1 MLQPKYLGI
10 VFGLILN
17 LTLSAQ
23 DSLRW
28 VATQQLRSGDYTTV
42 VKTYDLL
49 FTEYRG
55 NGNDYYNVAFSW
67 SLLKNQE
74 MSLRY
79 LDSAFLYGFTNLNHA
94 KTDPDLTL
102 ARQSPRFNA
111 LIEREEAF
119 YKEENIDYLWILEA
133 LTKRPVVSLRNKSH
147 YNSISNWLNSD
158 GISAK
163 QILDARPDLD
173 LKLTSDSLI
182 DFSDKNLVIQN
193 GKGTIL
199 LERLKLNRL
208 VLASSTGIL
217 KEGDRVQNIIG
228 LHDIQVTEM
237 SWSLQDYDIIRFF
250 RVEVDKIEQN
260 YMAGLGRLNITDSK
274 LTLTQQFFEPNLG
287 RPYYPFGTDQKPIDM
302 VMFKGNEFK
311 CQTGMIGRIPL
322 EINSPSIDISSNVF
336 HNEVDFFNSRT
347 KSLNMYKNRFMKAVN
362 IDRTNFHSPIN
373 YLPYR
378 QFEGGFGVNGE
389 LSWEQWQTRTFVIGE
404 KEEVNQAGPYDKLIY
419 NYKLMHTNYKER
431 GDMVSA
437 NAAYIDLKDLMLN
450 HDYAAY
456 QKTGSYERLIQYQIG
471 KLLKFYTRSGT
482 SPARAILVSFFII
495 LLFSF
500 IYLLFPSEW
509 DTKSKKRMIEDYRIF
524 KEKNEKGYI
533 RPFFVML
540 LGIIRSWLNAFAL
553 SLNAFVTLGF
563 GAIPTKGIGRYIC
576 IIQGFMGWFLL
587 SIFTVSLINQVL
599 I

>member
-1 MLQPKYLGI
+1 MLQPRYLSI
-10 VFGLILN
+10 VCGLL
-17 LTLSAQ
+17 LCVTLSAQ

-28 VATQQLRSGDYTTV
+28 VAGQQLSTGDYAAA

-49 FTEYRG
+49 FTEHKG
-55 NGNDYYNVAFSW
+55 NGSDYYNAAFSW
-67 SLLKNQE
+67 SLLKE
-74 MSLRY
+74 KEKSLRY
-79 LDSAFLYGFTNLNHA
+79 LDSAFLYGFTNLDHA
-94 KTDPDLTL
+94 KTDPDLAL
-102 ARQSPRFNA
+102 ARQSPRFQA
-111 LIEREEAF
+111 LIEREETF
-119 YKEENIDYLWILEA
+119 YREENIDYLWILEA
-133 LTKRPVVSLRNKSH
+133 LTKRPVVSLGSKNH
-147 YNSISNWLNSD
+147 YSSIGDWLNSD
-158 GISAK
+158 GISIE
-163 QILDARPDLD
+163 QIIDARPDLD
-173 LKLTSDSLI
+173 LKLTNDSLI
-182 DFSDKNLVIQN
+182 DFSDKNLIIQN

-208 VLASSTGIL
+208 VLVNSPSTL
-217 KEGDRVQNIIG
+217 DQTNSDRNVVE
-228 LHDIQVTEM
+228 LHDIEVAEM

-250 RVEVDKIEQN
+250 RVKIDKIEQN
-260 YMAGLGRLNITDSK
+260 FMAGVDRLNISDSK
-274 LTLTQQFFEPNLG
+274 LSLTQQFFEPNFG
-287 RPYYPFGTDQKPIDM
+287 TSYYPFGTDQKPINM
-302 VMFKGNEFK
+302 TMFSKNEFR
-311 CQTGMIGRIPL
+311 CQAGVVCRIPL
-322 EINSPSIDISSNVF
+322 EINSPKIYMANNIFYD
-336 HNEVDFFNSRT
+336 EVDFANS
-347 KSLNMYKNRFMKAVN
+347 KAQSLDMSGNRFLKAVD
-362 IDRTNFHSPIN
+362 IDGTNFHNPAN

-378 QFEGGFGVNGE
+378 QFEGGFGVDGE

-404 KEEVNQAGPYDKLIY
+404 KEEITQAGPYDKLIY

-482 SPARAILVSFFII
+482 SPARAIVVSFFII

-509 DTKSKKRMIEDYRIF
+509 DTKSKKRIIEDYRIF
-524 KEKNEKGYI
+524 KEKNDKGYV
-533 RPFFVML
+533 RPFFVMIV
-540 LGIIRSWLNAFAL
+540 GILRSWMNAFVL

-563 GAIPTKGIGRYIC
+563 GAIPTKGVGRYIC